1 MISGIKKRL
10 RGKFGSKLNFD
21 TTFKG
26 KKVFITGHTGF
37 KGSWLSFWLSEMGA
51 VISGYSLEDTIPDK
65 SLFASLSIKERIN
78 NNFFGDIRNDNV
90 LKEQIK
96 KTKPDF
102 VFHLAAQSLVRLSY
116 CSPSETYSTNVN
128 GTINLLEAVRD
139 LDHPC
144 VVIIVTSDKCYE
156 NFDDGRVFRETDP
169 LGGHDPYSSSKACAE
184 IVVSSWRRSF
194 LSTSGVMLASVR
206 AGNVIGGGD
215 WARDRIVPDVILSL
229 NQGKP
234 IEVRNPNSVRPWQ
247 HVLDPL
253 NGYLQLA
260 HMIHQKT
267 SVNFDDARTLCDAF
281 NFGPEQS
288 SNQTVEI
295 LVNEILQIWNGEW
308 IDKSFESAPHE
319 AAMLKLD
326 ISKARELLNWYPIFD
341 FKNAV
346 SETINWYKEVCSGK
360 KTAEEF
366 TKINISNFEDTK
378 KKLNKFS

>member
-1 MISGIKKRL
+1 
-10 RGKFGSKLNFD
+10 
-21 TTFKG
+21 
-26 KKVFITGHTGF
+26 
-37 KGSWLSFWLSEMGA
+37 
-51 VISGYSLEDTIPDK
+51 
-65 SLFASLSIKERIN
+65 
-78 NNFFGDIRNDNV
+78 
-90 LKEQIK
+90 
-96 KTKPDF
+96 
-102 VFHLAAQSLVRLSY
+102 
-116 CSPSETYSTNVN
+116 
-128 GTINLLEAVRD
+128 
-139 LDHPC
+139 
-144 VVIIVTSDKCYE
+144 
-156 NFDDGRVFRETDP
+156 
-169 LGGHDPYSSSKACAE
+169 
-184 IVVSSWRRSF
+184 
-194 LSTSGVMLASVR
+194 
-206 AGNVIGGGD
+206 
-215 WARDRIVPDVILSL
+215 
-229 NQGKP
+229 
-234 IEVRNPNSVRPWQ
+234 
-247 HVLDPL
+247 
-253 NGYLQLA
+253 
-260 HMIHQKT
+260 MIHQKT